1 MCFPAV
7 FLLSEFLLAEKDLK
21 PSRLA
26 LPKQGGKE
34 GGKEAVYGD
43 TIVIESESP
52 SVQQA
57 LFFPGQKTEQD

>member
-7 FLLSEFLLAEKDLK
+7 FLLSEFLLAEEDLK
-21 PSRLA
+21 PSRFI

-43 TIVIESESP
+43 TIVTGSESP
-52 SVQQA
+52 SAKQT
-57 LFFPGQKTEQD
+57 LFFSWTEN